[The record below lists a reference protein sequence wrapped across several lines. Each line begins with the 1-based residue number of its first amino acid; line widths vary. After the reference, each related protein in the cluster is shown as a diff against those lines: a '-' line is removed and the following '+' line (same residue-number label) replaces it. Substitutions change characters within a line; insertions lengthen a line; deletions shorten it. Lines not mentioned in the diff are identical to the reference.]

1 LDAILASPLQKYQ
14 NTVTLVANLNLF
26 TVGGPMKFSR
36 LSNAFVF
43 SIIVTV
49 VGTLHAEEAAKAP
62 APIAKI
68 GNTVLTEDELRKDM
82 GMNLYQ
88 VEQQLYM
95 TKKNWVDQK
104 AKTIVFDQAAKAAG
118 LSLQAWQAREIDGK
132 TTPPT
137 QQEIDQWAP
146 RFGVQG
152 STVPPSD
159 AQYKA
164 MKEQATQ
171 YLTQQKRTQREN
183 DLHQQLSQ
191 KSPIE
196 LFFTKP
202 EAPHIDVTYTK
213 DSPVKGPKDAP
224 ITVMEF
230 TDFQCPWCKRSQD
243 SVKATEQVYGDKI
256 KLVDRMFPLTSM
268 HPRAMPSAEAAFC
281 AKEQGK
287 YWEFRDKLFPS
298 ETMSDSDF
306 KQFAKDI
313 GLNQKKFD
321 TCLTTHKYAAQ
332 VQADIADGQ
341 RFGVQG
347 TPTFFVNGIQ
357 TGFPQL
363 QETVKSEL
371 DKKKS

>member
-1 LDAILASPLQKYQ
+1 
-14 NTVTLVANLNLF
+14 
-26 TVGGPMKFSR
+26 MKFAR
-36 LSNAFVF
+36 LFITFVF
-43 SIIVTV
+43 SIFLFA
-49 VGTLHAEEAAKAP
+49 VGALQAEEAAKAP
-62 APIAKI
+62 APVAKV
-68 GNTVLTEDELRKDM
+68 GNTVLTEDDLRKDM

-88 VEQQLYM
+88 IENQLYT

-104 AKTIVFDQAAKAAG
+104 AKTVIFGQAAKDAG

-132 TTPPT
+132 ITAPT

-152 STVPPSD
+152 STVPPSN
-159 AQYKA
+159 AQYTA
-164 MKEQATQ
+164 MKEQAKQ
-171 YLTQQKRTQREN
+171 YLSQQKRSQREN
-183 DLHQQLSQ
+183 DLYQQLAQ
-191 KSPIE
+191 KNPVE

-224 ITVMEF
+224 VTIIEF

-243 SVKATEQVYGDKI
+243 SVKATEQAYGNKI

-287 YWEFRDKLFPS
+287 YWEFREKLFASP
-298 ETMSDSDF
+298 TMSDADF
-306 KQFAKDI
+306 KQFAKEE
-313 GLNQKKFD
+313 GLNEKKFD
-321 TCLTTHKYAAQ
+321 ACMASHKYAAL
-332 VQADIADGQ
+332 VQNDIADGQ

-357 TGFPQL
+357 TSFPQL
-363 QETVKSEL
+363 QETVKGEL
-371 DKKKS
+371 EKKKS